1 MLRVHWRNYPPEED
15 TWEPEAQL
23 VASGVPH
30 LVEAYWNSSGLD
42 RDSDIVPTG
51 LAGVNY
57 CRACCK
63 SFKRPRDLKGHNTR
77 FHKPPVVLGSRADKD
92 IRARKSDACSSALPQ
107 VECGDR
113 PLDNV
118 VKFRYLGTMFHAF
131 GGDAVDVYRRC
142 AMAMDKAGK
151 LRSVWR
157 SSSLPCSLKMRVYK
171 SIVCS
176 VLLYGCES
184 WLLDKSVVQKLNGV
198 NSRIVS
204 WITKKTVR
212 EEASSRTRS
221 FDMVSWVRARRLTW
235 LRQILRMDS
244 SRDIHK
250 LVKYMFDER
259 FEGDLLADAPD
270 TDTFEEL
277 VEMAVKSEEW
287 LKMVKEL
294 ENASITRRGN

>member
-1 MLRVHWRNYPPEED
+1 M
-15 TWEPEAQL
+15 
-23 VASGVPH
+23 
-30 LVEAYWNSSGLD
+30 
-42 RDSDIVPTG
+42 
-51 LAGVNY
+51 
-57 CRACCK
+57 
-63 SFKRPRDLKGHNTR
+63 
-77 FHKPPVVLGSRADKD
+77 
-92 IRARKSDACSSALPQ
+92 
-107 VECGDR
+107 
-113 PLDNV
+113 
-118 VKFRYLGTMFHAF
+118 
-131 GGDAVDVYRRC
+131 
-142 AMAMDKAGK
+142 
-151 LRSVWR
+151 
-157 SSSLPCSLKMRVYK
+157 
-171 SIVCS
+171 
-176 VLLYGCES
+176 
-184 WLLDKSVVQKLNGV
+184 QKLNGV

-235 LRQILRMDS
+235 LGQILRMDS